1 MYKLNKKARK
11 IDEMNSGMNDRNSVR
26 VKEKIRVGSYITKG
40 R

>member
-1 MYKLNKKARK
+1 MVAKG
-11 IDEMNSGMNDRNSVR
+11 IDEVNNGTNSKNGGR